1 MTKFLLNIF
10 AFGIVFSSL
19 LVITSTNP
27 VIAVIFLI
35 SVFLNAAGYLISLG
49 VGFIGLAYVVLYVGA
64 ITVLFLF
71 VIMMINIKLTDILET
86 GNQYT
91 KNFPLAVAIG
101 SLFIFEI
108 LILIPNPSYSENISY
123 LFFNAIDSVNN
134 LFLIVDYSSLIKVLV
149 LVNPSVADIT
159 ISNFLQIQAIGH
171 NLYTYGAPL
180 LIICSVLLL
189 LAMVAPIFISRKSK
203 NNK

>member
-108 LILIPNPSYSENISY
+108 LILIPNPSYSQNITY
-123 LFFNAIDSVNN
+123 LFYSAIDSVNN
-134 LFLIVDYSSLIKVLV
+134 LFLIVDYSSLIKVLI
-149 LVNPSVADIT
+149 LVNPSVADT
-159 ISNFLQIQAIGH
+159 TFSNFLQIQAIGH

-203 NNK
+203 YNK